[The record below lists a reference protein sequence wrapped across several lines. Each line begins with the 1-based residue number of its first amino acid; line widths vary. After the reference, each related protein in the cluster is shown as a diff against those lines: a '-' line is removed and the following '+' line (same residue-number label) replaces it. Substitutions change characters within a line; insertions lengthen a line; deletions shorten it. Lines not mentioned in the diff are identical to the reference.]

1 MGDSTTV
8 GVHEA
13 QAYRDPGTPEEQ
25 SRRTFL
31 ANATIG
37 IGGIIGLVIAVPVI
51 GSLIPDSL
59 LNPDVGKGTWTPL
72 TAEEYAAL
80 QKSTNDPVSLKFSFQ
95 YTDGYL
101 TSTETQTVWGV
112 KLTPEQESTFKA
124 KRPDIYDRP
133 GGEVPYPAVT
143 MSFVIFS
150 SICPHL
156 GCTYDWNHD
165 AKRFICPCH
174 GSQYSVQGEYLA
186 GPAPRGLDPLPFRE
200 AQGKAEITWIVF
212 KTQQPTRLI
221 VAYS

>member
-1 MGDSTTV
+1 M

-13 QAYRDPGTPEEQ
+13 QAYQDPGTPEEQ

-59 LNPDVGKGTWTPL
+59 LEPDVGKGTWTPL
-72 TAEEYAAL
+72 TADEYTAL

-101 TSTETQTVWGV
+101 TSTETQSVWGV

-133 GGEVPYPAVT
+133 GGNVPYPGDHHELR
-143 MSFVIFS
+143 
-150 SICPHL
+150 HL
-156 GCTYDWNHD
+156 QFHLPAPWLHVQLEADD

-174 GSQYSVQGEYLA
+174 GSQYSIQGEYLA
-186 GPAPRGLDPLPFRE
+186 GPGAARPRPAPVPRGE
-200 AQGKAEITWIVF
+200 GKAEITWIVF